1 MRKIIFIIGLLAAV
15 AGGCGAAQAAQ
26 LHYPKDNEQNITL
39 KGEAINDTVFAFG
52 NNVTVNAPI
61 HGDLFAAGQRV
72 EINAPVDGNLFVGA
86 QTTVI
91 GGTIKQ
97 DAFVGTSS
105 LTFTNKATV
114 TKNLY
119 YAGNKNDALAGSVKG
134 NIVTP
139 PEKTIAI
146 ATPAERARDTFLGA
160 LTLLL
165 TGMVLLRLFPQ
176 TISTIA
182 ANIVPHWGK
191 NFLFGI
197 LTIIVVPIVAMLL
210 MASGIGTPLGLII
223 MALWLWELYVAVVI
237 GAAAIGQLVLKK
249 QQNSLIQYTA
259 GVVIITLLRLLP
271 GLMVI
276 LIAIIIFT
284 LGSIVLTKYELYQKL
299 RGQL

>member
-146 ATPAERARDTFLGA
+146 ATP
-160 LTLLL
+160 
-165 TGMVLLRLFPQ
+165 
-176 TISTIA
+176 
-182 ANIVPHWGK
+182 
-191 NFLFGI
+191 
-197 LTIIVVPIVAMLL
+197 
-210 MASGIGTPLGLII
+210 
-223 MALWLWELYVAVVI
+223 
-237 GAAAIGQLVLKK
+237 
-249 QQNSLIQYTA
+249 
-259 GVVIITLLRLLP
+259 
-271 GLMVI
+271 
-276 LIAIIIFT
+276 
-284 LGSIVLTKYELYQKL
+284 
-299 RGQL
+299 